1 MKKTDQKKKWIATF
15 DPDERS
21 RKVVGQ
27 LLQNLGYRVEV
38 HTDTG
43 QLSSR
48 LQGSKRPDMVFV
60 HLSILGNNYQE
71 VLEGLS
77 ALDLKDSAPLLAV
90 TVLNLADD
98 ARKHLEELGCDV
110 VLSRQAPLMELM
122 FCINRLLF
130 PKIRELRRYTRV
142 FGGFPVEFDQDG
154 KRRQAEV
161 YNLSRE
167 GAFIQLEEPPEE
179 GSRLKLSFSLAD
191 EGSPIEV
198 ETVVNW
204 INAPEGGGDPLSPAG
219 FGVSFLTL
227 NNQETTTL
235 ERFIAHRE

>member
-1 MKKTDQKKKWIATF
+1 MKKTDQKKKWVAAF

-21 RKVVGQ
+21 QKVVGQ
-27 LLQNLGYRVEV
+27 LLQNLGYRVEM
-38 HTDTG
+38 HTDTE

-71 VLEGLS
+71 VIEGLS

-98 ARKHLEELGCDV
+98 ARKRLEKLGCDV

-122 FCINRLLF
+122 FSINRLLF

-142 FGGFPVEFDQDG
+142 FGGFPVEFDQEG
-154 KRRQAEV
+154 ERRQAEV

-167 GAFIQLEEPPEE
+167 GAFIQLEEPPKE
-179 GSRLKLSFSLAD
+179 GTRLKLSFSLAD

-204 INAPEGGGDPLSPAG
+204 VNAPEGGGDPLSPAG
-219 FGVSFLTL
+219 IGVSFLTL